1 MKSRF
6 PHRHFLRSGSPS
18 AAALTLG
25 SGAVK
30 AVHAGE
36 NNTIRVAWIGCG
48 NRGAGAIRQALL
60 ADGNIQLFAA
70 ADAFQGRVNAMVRVL
85 EEDPDFEGKINCPEE
100 RRFFGMDAYKSAIDS
115 LGDGDLV
122 LLTAPSAFRPLH
134 YGYAV
139 SSPKKIHIFA
149 EKPVATDIPNL
160 RIIREANR
168 RAINKGIKV
177 GVGLNNRHHFRT
189 EETLRAIQDG
199 VIGEVD
205 SCWIYCLQE
214 SYNLSPIGRWT
225 PLQHQLRNIVCFDWA
240 SGGLIVDALTHN
252 VDLACWAAGEYPV
265 AAQGSGGRTF
275 RCSQEQ
281 LIDIAAVEYIF
292 PSGKRLM
299 LQSRTMPRTWH
310 NYSCLI
316 QGEKGTALLG
326 ERVAEPACYRGY
338 EGFSDSNTRQD
349 PLWTARRPAN
359 DSYQEEQRRLLTAIR
374 EDRPWNE
381 MERGVMA
388 TFTAIL
394 GRAAVETGQYL
405 LADQVWESRFRY
417 DSKIRYADL
426 VIDGESVVMPDE
438 NGDYPL
444 AHPGVTEFF

>member
-6 PHRHFLRSGSPS
+6 PRRHFLRSGSLS
-18 AAALTLG
+18 AALTLG
-25 SGAVK
+25 CGAVK
-30 AVHAGE
+30 SVHADE

-60 ADGNIQLFAA
+60 ADENIQLFAA
-70 ADAFQGRVNAMVRVL
+70 ADAFQGRVNAMVHVL

-100 RRFFGMDAYKSAIDS
+100 RRFFGMGAYKSAIDS

-139 SSPKKIHIFA
+139 GSPKRIHIFA

-160 RIIREANR
+160 RLIREANR
-168 RAINKGIKV
+168 RAADKGIKV

-189 EETLRAIQDG
+189 EETIRAIRDG
-199 VIGEVD
+199 VIGEVNC
-205 SCWIYCLQE
+205 CWIYSLQE

-225 PLQHQLRNIVCFDWA
+225 PLQHQLRNVLCFDWA

-252 VDLACWAAGEYPV
+252 VDIACWAVGEYPV

-275 RCSQEQ
+275 RYSKEQ
-281 LIDIAAVEYIF
+281 LIDIATVEYIF
-292 PSGKRLM
+292 PSGRRLM
-299 LQSRTMPRTWH
+299 LQSRTMPRTWQ
-310 NYSCLI
+310 NSSCLI
-316 QGEKGTALLG
+316 QGRKGAALLG

-338 EGFSDSNTRQD
+338 EGFPDSKTPQD
-349 PLWTARRPAN
+349 PFWTTERPAN
-359 DSYQEEQRRLLTAIR
+359 DSYQEEQCRLLKAIR

-381 MERGVMA
+381 MDRGIMA
-388 TFTAIL
+388 TFTTIL
-394 GRAAVETGQYL
+394 GRMAVETGQYL

-426 VIDGESVVMPDE
+426 AIDCESVVMPDE
-438 NGDYPL
+438 NGDYPIP
-444 AHPGVTEFF
+444 HPGVTEFI